1 MKFTIAALLSQLSE
15 DKLVAPK
22 QLEKKL
28 GCETESEQQQLQ
40 IALDALEKSNFLLKE
55 RGKYR
60 RQERPELI
68 EARLRCSS
76 KGFCFAI
83 RDDVE
88 DEDVYI
94 RESQLHGAW
103 NGDRVFVKLT
113 REGGRRRSPEGE
125 VNLILERANSTV
137 LACIRQEEEQFVAV
151 PLDDRLLCELAL
163 QPEADTDLTEAVN
176 HLANV
181 SVTRYPLA
189 QFPAQGRITRVLGS
203 SDDIAPAIEIVC
215 CKHSLLREFPTE
227 VAAAA
232 AQIPSSLP
240 TGLEGDRLDLRP
252 SLLFALLPA
261 EDVPTIVDTAFS
273 VEARAIGGWRLGIH
287 TIDLSPFISADSAL
301 DREARRRGSTIYLG
315 DTVLPLFPLSIS
327 SGIGSFVSGEDRLAI
342 SLLVELDVEGRVESY
357 EIQPSVVRLRHLLNE
372 SQINEILERPAGRRS
387 LPKAIKAFEDCFEAL
402 DQLIEIGVFLRRHRH
417 ERGGFE
423 FTLPEPTVGGTPLS
437 NSLDPF
443 PDEGHQ
449 SAVLLDRPGSPRACV
464 REIAVLAN
472 ELVGRHLQ
480 ALGLPA
486 LYRLDRHPDITAVQD
501 VLKLAA
507 SLDLSLPEVEGEI
520 TPLAFQSVIA
530 ALGEGDVERVV
541 LYLLK
546 DTLKPAT
553 YSTQPGRNF
562 GLALDQGYVH
572 FVSPT
577 RRYADFFTQRLLST
591 LFQDGR
597 DRRSPRAKEGVN
609 LRSSSCQGQVNW
621 SVLPPAQETD
631 FSETV
636 AGLAAPMSD
645 RDKQAL
651 EAETDWVGFKKAGY
665 MKAHVGDVFPGVITG
680 VQSYGF
686 FVEVE
691 ELLVEGLV
699 HVSSLK
705 DDWYEYRSR
714 QQRLIGRKGRRQYA
728 LGDQVQV
735 EVKNVDYYRQQ
746 IDLVVVES
754 EEASVGAEGLLDSA
768 DLAPADL
775 PSPLDLAEPFADES
789 EQLTILGED
798 LPLEDDDDEA

>member
-28 GCETESEQQQLQ
+28 GCETDPDQQQLQ
-40 IALDALEKSNFLLKE
+40 IVLDALEKAGFLAKE

-88 DEDVYI
+88 DEDVYV

-103 NGDRVFVKLT
+103 NGDRVLVKLT

-137 LACIRQEEEQFVAV
+137 LACIRQEEERFRAV

-163 QPEADTDLTEAVN
+163 QPDGDIDLSTAVN

-181 SVTRYPLA
+181 TVTRYPLA
-189 QFPAQGRITRVLGS
+189 QFPSQGRITRVLGS

-215 CKHSLLREFPTE
+215 CKHSLLREFPAE
-227 VAAAA
+227 VMAEAAAL
-232 AQIPSSLP
+232 PSTLEP
-240 TGLEGDRLDLRP
+240 TRGGDRQDLRQ
-252 SLLFALLPA
+252 SLLLALLPA

-273 VEARAIGGWRLGIH
+273 VDPRPTGGWRLGIH
-287 TIDLSPFISADSAL
+287 TVDLSGLIAADSAL
-301 DREARRRGSTIYLG
+301 EREARRRGSTIYLG
-315 DTVLPLFPLSIS
+315 DTLLPLFPLSLS
-327 SGIGSFVSGEDRLAI
+327 TGLGSFVEGEDRLAV
-342 SLLVELDVEGRVESY
+342 SLLVNLDGEGQLERYEL
-357 EIQPSVVRLRHLLNE
+357 QPTVVRLRHLLNE
-372 SQINEILERPAGRRS
+372 AQIGEILERPSERRS
-387 LPKAIKAFEDCFEAL
+387 LPKTIEAFEDSFEAL
-402 DQLIEIGVFLRRHRH
+402 DQLLEIGVLLRRHRH
-417 ERGGFE
+417 LRGGFE
-423 FTLPEPTVGGTPLS
+423 FTLPEPTIGGTPLS

-449 SAVLLDRPGSPRACV
+449 SAVFVDRPGSPRAFV

-480 ALGLPA
+480 SLGLPA

-520 TPLAFQSVIA
+520 TSHAFQTVIA
-530 ALGEGDVERVV
+530 GMGEGDVERVV

-553 YSTQPGRNF
+553 YSIQSGRNF

-577 RRYADFFTQRLLST
+577 RRYADFYTQRLLSAV
-591 LFQDGR
+591 FQEGR
-597 DRRSPRAKEGVN
+597 DRRSHRSKEGVN
-609 LRSSSCQGQVNW
+609 LRSSECQGQVNW
-621 SVLPPAQETD
+621 SVLPPALETE
-631 FSETV
+631 FSEVV
-636 AGLAAPMSD
+636 AGLASQMSD

-746 IDLVVVES
+746 IDLVVVEAEDLNAS
-754 EEASVGAEGLLDSA
+754 NGESLAADDLEETT
-768 DLAPADL
+768 DLTIIDL
-775 PSPLDLAEPFADES
+775 TEEDS
-789 EQLTILGED
+789 EQLNILGDDPFGEED
-798 LPLEDDDDEA
+798 PQD